1 MIECMFAKKTVR
13 NRETE
18 TDKLYCYPTGYEG
31 FTYDKSKVQKTKL
44 LTLYHLVRNK
54 TEICL
59 KM

>member
-1 MIECMFAKKTVR
+1 MYVCQEDSEKQ
-13 NRETE
+13 TE
-18 TDKLYCYPTGYEG
+18 TDKLYHYPTGYEG

-54 TEICL
+54 TGIYF